1 MSINSPLV
9 SIIIPCYNQAHYLA
23 ESIESALNQDYPNI
37 EVIVVD
43 DGSTDN
49 TREVAGQYN
58 ITYIHQENQG
68 RSVARNHG
76 ISKSTGEFLIF
87 LDSDDRL
94 LPLAVQHGMDCI
106 VHHQECGFAYGRY
119 RLIKKDGVVSPF
131 WHQVCVSPSHSWPKR
146 VMLQISAV
154 ITRVL
159 IGAPLVPTKAD
170 PFESLLRWN
179 HIAMLSTVLFR
190 RAALETVGNF
200 NENFSPCEDYDLY
213 LRFARAYPMATHPH
227 VISEYRI
234 HDTNSTHN
242 RNKMLATV
250 TRVMEEQIPY
260 VAGEKRLEKAYDRG
274 MRFWRDHF
282 NRPNYQEL
290 LNRFFTF
297 MQASESKKALNR

>member
-1 MSINSPLV
+1 LSINSPLV

-131 WHQVCVSPSHSWPKR
+131 WHQVCVSPSHSWP
-146 VMLQISAV
+146 
-154 ITRVL
+154 
-159 IGAPLVPTKAD
+159 
-170 PFESLLRWN
+170 N
-179 HIAMLSTVLFR
+179 
-190 RAALETVGNF
+190 
-200 NENFSPCEDYDLY
+200 
-213 LRFARAYPMATHPH
+213 